1 MTKFYL
7 FSIVIHF
14 IIIGI
19 GIKNLTPQELKFVEK
34 KNIIVSVQNQRA
46 ISSSQ
51 KVNTNKK
58 LNEEVEKKEVEKK
71 ETKKEKVFKKVKTEE
86 LKTKKNIKKQ
96 EIIKEVKK
104 ESKVYN
110 EFEDKNRFIRGRDGV
125 FTAVSSEGVEF
136 EIIKEIDPNYPIR
149 AKKIGYKG
157 SGNIK
162 VKFLV
167 DLNGEVSEIVF
178 LAGEMGYGFKE
189 EVEKAL
195 KYWKFKP
202 IKYKG
207 KGIKVY
213 FEKEFKFRVR

>member
-58 LNEEVEKKEVEKK
+58 LNEEVEKK